1 MFPLNN
7 RPFALYQKQHC
18 GSKINRDA
26 TLIFSTRRRIK
37 QRVDQQYESQQH
49 VYPGPSKIVM
59 RQFIDYGFNNKCRK
73 VSALLVLTVVERLL
87 LVEAMISETRQDIQ
101 AKIMLESQGRPI
113 FPLTV
118 STRDELYAMMMQTLC
133 SPQDAA
139 NPMIQDEQQARKQ
152 VYSMVAR

>member
-1 MFPLNN
+1 
-7 RPFALYQKQHC
+7 
-18 GSKINRDA
+18 
-26 TLIFSTRRRIK
+26 
-37 QRVDQQYESQQH
+37 
-49 VYPGPSKIVM
+49 M
-59 RQFIDYGFNNKCRK
+59 RQFIDYGFNNKGRK

-113 FPLTV
+113 FPVTV

-139 NPMIQDEQQARKQ
+139 DPVIQDEQQARKQ
-152 VYSMVAR
+152 VYSMVARYMQCLRFCCIRVRRGRLSCLQARRFLEHAKKLFQKNC